1 MSLDHFQ
8 RLCASSL
15 SLLRANVANAADGS
29 SPPPA
34 TAHVLNATRAA
45 DHARA
50 VPLARNVVQEAGEL
64 LAAAASRWAAAD
76 VESVCAADCADAE
89 APLISLF
96 DEIHRLR
103 LQLSMQHVRVINSYA
118 EGLKQFTSQ
127 QRTV

>member
-29 SPPPA
+29 SPPHA
-34 TAHVLNATRAA
+34 TAHVLNATGAA
-45 DHARA
+45 DRA
-50 VPLARNVVQEAGEL
+50 CVVPLPHNAVQEAGEL
-64 LAAAASRWAAAD
+64 LAAAASRWATAD
-76 VESVCAADCADAE
+76 VESVCDADRAASE
-89 APLISLF
+89 TPLISLL

-118 EGLKQFTSQ
+118 EGLKQFSSQ
-127 QRTV
+127 QRNV